1 LKIETQT
8 LEDHQVK
15 LVVEFEPEAFEKFK
29 HQAARKI
36 SQESK
41 IPGFRPGK
49 APYEVVRRMFGEPS
63 IANRAL
69 DLLIDGT
76 YAEMIEKAE
85 ITPSGPGKLDKVV
98 NLDPPKLEILV
109 PLLPTVELGNYRSIR
124 LDYLPK
130 QVSPEEVDQFIE
142 RLRTNY
148 ASVEPVERPIQETDL
163 VFLNLSGSFASPAE
177 GEAAEYVKETPQ
189 QVIVQ
194 KEEEQKTEEWPFP
207 GFTRQLIG
215 LSAGNE
221 KTLSFTYPEDA
232 KEEKLRGKEVEFH
245 VQVQS
250 VKAMKLPDLNEEFA
264 QTVGEFD
271 SVETMRKSIS
281 DRLEQNARE
290 EYDQDYYTQVID
302 KVREHATLKYPP
314 QVLEE
319 EIEHVLSHLQQ
330 DLTRQ
335 KLDLDTYL
343 KMRKLEKDAFIEN
356 EVKPS
361 AIRRLERSL
370 IMDEIAR
377 AEKLEIDPSKLEGAI
392 SETVRQMDASGEYQK
407 ARKNITQE
415 KLADAVAIESAS
427 RLLNQQTLERIKQ
440 IATGQSETMTAPEPQ
455 TEEGERTP
463 ATQVTDEEKEK
474 VIEETKPE
482 APLGDT
488 SAEQ

>member
-1 LKIETQT
+1 LKIETQP

-15 LVVEFEPEAFEKFK
+15 LVVEFESEAFEKFK
-29 HQAARKI
+29 RQAARKI

-49 APYEVVRRMFGEPS
+49 APYEVVRRMFGDQS
-63 IANRAL
+63 ISNQAL
-69 DLLIDGT
+69 DLLIDVT
-76 YAEMIEKAE
+76 YVEMIEKAD
-85 ITPSGPGKLDKVV
+85 IKPSGPGKLDKVV
-98 NLDPPKLEILV
+98 SLDPPKLEILV
-109 PLLPTVELGNYRSIR
+109 PLLPTVELGDYRSTR
-124 LDYLPK
+124 LEYKPT
-130 QVSPEEVDQFIE
+130 QVSPEEIDSFIE

-163 VFLNLSGSFASPAE
+163 VFLTLSGKYASPAE
-177 GEAAEYVKETPQ
+177 GEQTEYIKETPQ

-194 KEEEQKTEEWPFP
+194 TEEQQKTEEWPFP
-207 GFTRQLIG
+207 GFTRTLIG
-215 LSAGNE
+215 PSAGDE
-221 KTLSFTYPEDA
+221 KTVSYTYPEDA
-232 KEEKLRGKEVEFH
+232 KDEKLRGKEIEFH
-245 VQVQS
+245 IHVQS
-250 VKAMKLPDLNEEFA
+250 VKAMKLPDLNDEFS

-302 KVREHATLKYPP
+302 KVREHATVKYPP

-319 EIEHVLSHLQQ
+319 EIQHVLNHLQQ

-343 KMRKLEKDAFIEN
+343 KIRKLDQNAFIEN

-377 AEKLEIDPSKLEGAI
+377 AEKLEIDPDKLDGAI
-392 SETVRQMDASGEYQK
+392 TETVKEMEASGEYQK
-407 ARKNITQE
+407 ARKNISQE
-415 KLADAVAIESAS
+415 KLADAVAIEVAS
-427 RLLNQQTLERIKQ
+427 RLMNRQTLERIKQ

-455 TEEGERTP
+455 TEEGESTP
-463 ATQVTDEEKEK
+463 ATDEVKLT
-474 VIEETKPE
+474 EEAKPDE
-482 APLGDT
+482 PLGET